1 MCTWSSSIADI
12 FYWLRVE
19 QALAQTPSATAT
31 LASPI
36 PNSEQDS
43 GDGPRSGSSPSKAA
57 SALAAAAGESSSKAA
72 GAAATPATNGKDSG
86 PSSPSKRQQRQP
98 HQGHQ
103 ARKSGFFDSLW
114 QLDISYERGKAK
126 E

>member
-1 MCTWSSSIADI
+1 MCSWSSSIADI

-19 QALAQTPSATAT
+19 QVLAQTPSATAT

-43 GDGPRSGSSPSKAA
+43 VDGPRSGSSPSKAA
-57 SALAAAAGESSSKAA
+57 SALAAA
-72 GAAATPATNGKDSG
+72 GAAATPATNGKDNG

-114 QLDISYERGKAK
+114 QLDISYERGKTK